1 MAWFSWLLSTA
12 ITWGSARCCLVTL
25 PSPGGVV
32 PCRARCRYGS
42 LLLAAGTLWK
52 HGQQHPA
59 SSKLLFLILIHL
71 LDEFHKPFWCV
82 SSPISMVSG
91 QIPVHYDYD
100 GDPFFAWYSGGKV
113 EMQLAWM
120 EKQFSLVSLVVFVPV
135 GKVNRHFGRDY

>member
-1 MAWFSWLLSTA
+1 
-12 ITWGSARCCLVTL
+12 
-25 PSPGGVV
+25 
-32 PCRARCRYGS
+32 
-42 LLLAAGTLWK
+42 
-52 HGQQHPA
+52 
-59 SSKLLFLILIHL
+59 
-71 LDEFHKPFWCV
+71 
-82 SSPISMVSG
+82 MVSG